1 MVSKSAIWG
10 YLFHSPIKT
19 KFTYKPENY
28 CEILFSNL
36 FKEWSDERLRQTN
49 EVLQGVRL
57 LKLCG
62 WENEFSNRILKTRN
76 KELEALDKDSLYWA
90 LMSKT

>member
-1 MVSKSAIWG
+1 MITLKTCQLKKQLRKF
-10 YLFHSPIKT
+10 YLKKVYNRFI
-19 KFTYKPENY
+19 
-28 CEILFSNL
+28 NL

-90 LMSKT
+90 LMSKL